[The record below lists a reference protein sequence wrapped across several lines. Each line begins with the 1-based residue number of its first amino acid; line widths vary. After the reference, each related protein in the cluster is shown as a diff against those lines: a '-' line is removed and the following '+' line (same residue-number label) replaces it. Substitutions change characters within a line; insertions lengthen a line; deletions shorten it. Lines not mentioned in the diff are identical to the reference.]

1 MTGASPRIALLGLG
15 LGLGLGLALAAAAA
29 SAQPSTAKPGAKAA
43 ARTPAKA
50 APRKPAAAKPP
61 APPVEPIS
69 AGQLDVAGRV
79 LTGEAECEFKQ
90 HILVSAVAGEP
101 GHFELKHQG
110 RRYRMVPRETAT
122 GAVRLEDPLEGL
134 VWLQIPAKSM
144 LMNARR
150 GQRMVDHCR
159 HAEQRA
165 AMAAVEGAAQSLGIA
180 PPAAAAAPAPTP
192 ASAPAPTP
200 ASAPTSAP
208 ASAAASSPAAAASAP
223 DAAAVPAPTPASAPA
238 PAASAASAAG

>member
-1 MTGASPRIALLGLG
+1 MTGAGSRIALLG

-165 AMAAVEGAAQSLGIA
+165 AVAAVEGAAQSLGIA
-180 PPAAAAAPAPTP
+180 PPAAAAAPA
-192 ASAPAPTP
+192 
-200 ASAPTSAP
+200 SAPTTAP

-223 DAAAVPAPTPASAPA
+223 DAAAAPAPTPASAPA